1 MILTKRQEELFK
13 LIVEDYIKFARPVSS
28 KSLCKIMDCSS
39 ATVRAEMSQL
49 EEYNLLEKEHISS
62 GRIPSEKGYR
72 YYVDYIM
79 EPREL
84 SGDDMLK
91 LQTIVNNKSLVLSDA
106 ITQSMEIIA
115 QLTNYTSIVLG
126 SASKDNLI
134 NKVEVIPIDDR
145 KLVAIVVTDKGHV
158 EHKNVYLE
166 GQVSAKDV
174 GKTVDLINKMIIG
187 TPIDEVSSFL
197 EFQVKP
203 VISTYVEQHE
213 ILYNAFY
220 TAFSDFTTNDD
231 VRMVGRRNL
240 LMQPEFNDAEK
251 IRQIINKFEDR
262 EIVESIKEEGNGV
275 NIYIGSET
283 NFDDDVTIIKTKYIS
298 NGEEGTIALIG
309 PKRMEYDRVITLLN
323 YIKENIEKEDK

>member
-1 MILTKRQEELFK
+1 VILTKRQEELFK